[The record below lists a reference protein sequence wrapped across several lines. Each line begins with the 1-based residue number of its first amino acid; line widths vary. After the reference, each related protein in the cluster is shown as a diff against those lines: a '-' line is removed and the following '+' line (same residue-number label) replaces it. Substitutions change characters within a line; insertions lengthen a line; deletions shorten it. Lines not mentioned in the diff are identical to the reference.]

1 MKEKILYVSDL
12 DGTLLRSDE
21 TISQLT
27 SQTIND
33 LVEKGMIFSYATARS
48 YQTAHKVTKG
58 LKAKIPLIIY
68 NGTLIVDNES
78 QDILLAHYFGNS
90 EIKELI
96 NDLTSHQIYP
106 IVYSYINQK
115 EKFSFIEELNTKGM
129 QNFIYTRQGDIR
141 KNPVKNINQLYLGD
155 CFYVTCI
162 DEYEKLKPFYEKYK
176 NKYYCLFQEDIY
188 LHSQWLELMPLKASK
203 SSAIQELKDYLN
215 CHKVVVFGDGNN
227 DIDMFSMADEAYAVE
242 NAVQELKDIATQ
254 IIPRNDED
262 GVAKWLLQNVFLD
275 K

>member
-48 YQTAHKVTKG
+48 YQTAHKVTKE

-129 QNFIYTRQGDIR
+129 QDFIYTRQGDIR
-141 KNPVKNINQLYLGD
+141 KNPVKSINQLYLGD

-176 NKYYCLFQEDIY
+176 NKYHCLFQEDIY

-203 SSAIQELKDYLN
+203 SSAIQELKEYLN

-262 GVAKWLLQNVFLD
+262 GVAKWLLQNVF
-275 K
+275 